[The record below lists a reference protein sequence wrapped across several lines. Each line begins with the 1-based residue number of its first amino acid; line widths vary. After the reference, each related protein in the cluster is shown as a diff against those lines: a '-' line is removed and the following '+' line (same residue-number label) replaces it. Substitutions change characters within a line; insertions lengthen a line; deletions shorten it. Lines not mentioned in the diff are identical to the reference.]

1 MGRPPHPGPYETNGS
16 TPARPRSHR
25 KKALAVMQIVR
36 GKKLEK
42 AADGEFEHLVEQS
55 SRIVVDVGT
64 GDARASYRIAK
75 ENPDWLVVGV
85 DPAWQR
91 MTQTSIRSRRKPAK
105 GGVPNLLLVNAA
117 IENAPQ
123 ELLGAADELLVLMPW
138 GKLLHGLVRG
148 DEDIWRGLRAVAKPN
163 APLIATVGTSIWREP
178 VPRDIQGLPELTHPY
193 VDGVLTEKA
202 LAHGW
207 KITDFQ
213 LTGAQD
219 AAAVSSSWA
228 RRLDSDSTEVIATLT
243 AVTAEPGE

>member
-1 MGRPPHPGPYETNGS
+1 
-16 TPARPRSHR
+16 
-25 KKALAVMQIVR
+25 MQIVR

-42 AADGEFEHLVEQS
+42 AAEGAFERLVQGS
-55 SRIVVDVGT
+55 SRVVVDVGT

-117 IENAPQ
+117 IENAPE
-123 ELLGAADELLVLMPW
+123 ELRGAADELLVLMPW

-148 DEDIWRGLRAVAKPN
+148 DEDIWSGLRTVAKPN
-163 APLIATVGTSIWREP
+163 APLTATVGTSIWREP
-178 VPRDIQGLPELTHPY
+178 VPRDIQGLPELTPSY
-193 VDGVLTEKA
+193 VEEVLAGKA
-202 LAHGW
+202 LAAGW
-207 KITDFQ
+207 KVTGFQ
-213 LTGAQD
+213 LTKAEE

-228 RRLDSDSTEVIATLT
+228 RRLDSDSTEIIATLT
-243 AVTAEPGE
+243 AVTSGPEE